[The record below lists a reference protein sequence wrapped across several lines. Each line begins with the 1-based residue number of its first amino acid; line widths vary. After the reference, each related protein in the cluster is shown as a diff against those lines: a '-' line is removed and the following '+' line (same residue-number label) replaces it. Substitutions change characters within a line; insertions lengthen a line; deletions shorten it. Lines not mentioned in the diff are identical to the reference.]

1 MTALLQVQNVSKVF
15 GGLIAVN
22 GVSFAIE
29 QNSISAIIGPNG
41 AGKTTLFNL
50 VTGFLQPT
58 EGKVRLG
65 ETDITGLLPFRVASI
80 GIVRTF
86 QLVRLFLD
94 MTVLENVMVGTH
106 LNTSGG
112 IISAVFRLP
121 GARSQMKE
129 AEARARQLLAM
140 VGLESYA
147 DTLATNL
154 TYGQQRLLELARAL
168 AAKPKLLMLDEP
180 AAGLTHGETKE
191 LSKLIR
197 SVRDAGTTVLFIEHD
212 MNMVMSTAERV
223 VVLDFGKKI
232 AEGTPNEI
240 QKDSNVLEAYL
251 GGI

>member
-1 MTALLQVQNVSKVF
+1 
-15 GGLIAVN
+15 
-22 GVSFAIE
+22 VSFSIE
-29 QNSISAIIGPNG
+29 QNSISAVIGPNG
-41 AGKTTLFNL
+41 AGKTTLFN
-50 VTGFLQPT
+50 VITGFLQPT
-58 EGKVRLG
+58 EGTVQLR

-112 IISAVFRLP
+112 ILSAVFHLP
-121 GARSQMKE
+121 RARSQMIE
-129 AEARARQLLAM
+129 AETRARELLVF

-180 AAGLTHGETKE
+180 AAGLTHSETKE
-191 LSKLIR
+191 LSKLIHC
-197 SVRDAGTTVLFIEHD
+197 VRDTGTTVLFIEHD